1 MFNLELQWIQKCDV
15 NQDTFYNGEEVI
27 CVKPNGQMFKLAYN
41 EEKGCFVDRLGNEHD
56 FNDFVEFCDMQV
68 K

>member
-15 NQDTFYNGEEVI
+15 NQDTFYNGEEVV

-41 EEKGCFVDRLGNEHD
+41 EEKGCFVDRLGE
-56 FNDFVEFCDMQV
+56 
-68 K
+68 

>member
-1 MFNLELQWIQKCDV
+1 MFNLELQWIQKCDI
-15 NQDTFYNGEEVI
+15 NRDTFYNEEEVV
-27 CVKPNGQMFKLAYN
+27 CVKPDGQMLKLAYN
-41 EEKGCFVDRLGNEHD
+41 EEKDCFVDRMGNEHD